1 MVPAEEVE
9 EAVSGQHGD
18 LLEDVLA
25 RLLRLPAG
33 GRNADDDVPEG
44 LAGKAAE
51 IAFAHRERQD
61 VGRTILLA
69 IDLVQLMNSI
79 VVS

>member
-1 MVPAEEVE
+1 M
-9 EAVSGQHGD
+9 SGQHGD

-25 RLLRLPAG
+25 GLLGLPAG
-33 GRNADDDVPEG
+33 GGDADDDVAQRV
-44 LAGKAAE
+44 AGKAAE
-51 IAFAHRERQD
+51 VAFAHRERED
-61 VGRTILLA
+61 IGRPILLA

>member
-1 MVPAEEVE
+1 MR
-9 EAVSGQHGD
+9 GQHGD

-25 RLLRLPAG
+25 GLLRLPARRG
-33 GRNADDDVPEG
+33 HADDDVPED
-44 LAGKAAE
+44 LARKAAE
-51 IAFAHRERQD
+51 LAFAHRERKD

-69 IDLVQLMNSI
+69 IDLVQLMNTI

>member
-1 MVPAEEVE
+1 VE
-9 EAVSGQHGD
+9 EAVSGQHRD

-25 RLLRLPAG
+25 GVLGLPTG
-33 GRNADDDVPEG
+33 GGHADDDVSED

-51 IAFAHRERQD
+51 FAFAHRERQD
-61 VGRTILLA
+61 VGRAILFA
-69 IDLVQLMNSI
+69 IDFVQLMNSI